1 MARKRIKLQ
10 DDIKE
15 LETKLTESISSN
27 ASLNLLADLTS
38 LAASLDEPHSVLKA
52 IYACYRVFVLLVS
65 KGCLTNPTD
74 EQTTVVRTWI
84 FERLNEYVRLLCGL
98 LQDEESL
105 LRVCHIRLPC
115 LLSSHSA
122 QTSALDILMSLL
134 KHLSTS
140 LSKSSQQPQF
150 HVPHF
155 KKIIDALLTCPPS
168 ERGGKKR
175 STQGEHPNKLDA
187 EVRDQFVAKWLN
199 VYVDVRWFFLRDAE
213 YDSLSLPFVRN

>member
-105 LRVCHIRLPC
+105 LRVCRIRLLC

-175 STQGEHPNKLDA
+175 STQGELPNKLDA

-213 YDSLSLPFVRN
+213 YDSLSLPSVRN